1 MSKLSII
8 VDLGFI
14 KIKLWHAVISQY
26 TQKAD
31 FVISTFNPSTKICWK
46 KCVIYVLFEYI
57 YSSLMWYIKHGL
69 RN

>member
-8 VDLGFI
+8 VDLGFV

-31 FVISTFNPSTKICWK
+31 FVISTFNPSTKNMLK
-46 KCVIYVLFEYI
+46 KMCYIRTIWIYIAL
-57 YSSLMWYIKHGL
+57 
-69 RN
+69 